1 MGSRRY
7 RLTAETA
14 AIRSVLANGSI
25 SRLLLAWLASNAA
38 NYSFLVV
45 TLVVAYDA
53 GGPFAAGLLGVARYL
68 PPTLVAP
75 LAGLP
80 TARWPGHRVL
90 LAVVAARVVLVGATL
105 VVLLTGAPIWLLF
118 VLVGAEASF
127 TGLTRPLHMSLLPWL
142 ARTPGELVASNI
154 ASSAAEALGTL
165 LGPAA
170 AGILLATSGATGATT
185 AVLVMISIAALAIVS
200 VTVPSMQSRRPA
212 RALQAGATAGIRALA
227 HNPIVQLVLTNFGLQ
242 SGVRGMLAVLLVVAA
257 IERLGMGEPGVGTLN
272 AAIGAGGVAGAI
284 VALSLTRRSSFAAVF
299 SLALAMWGLPIAVVG
314 IVGDPLVA
322 FAMLAIVGMSN
333 AILDVAGFT
342 LLQRGTP
349 NDERVGVMGLLDS
362 IGAGSAA
369 VGGILASVLVSS
381 IGIQGGL
388 LIAGAIL
395 PVAAVISL
403 PLLRRA
409 ESRLERHDVEAEV
422 LRGDPLLSPLSLS
435 IVEELAGVMRPVSF
449 AEGEALI
456 REGERG
462 SQYLIVTQGEVEVSQ
477 GGRPIRRLGPGT
489 GVGEISLIRNVPR
502 TATVT
507 ALGPVETFALN
518 RDAFLSAVTGHSPA
532 RVGADA
538 IIDDRLARTPDA
550 GAPTG

>member
-1 MGSRRY
+1 VGSRRD

-14 AIRSVLANGSI
+14 AIRSVLANGNI

-53 GGPFAAGLLGVARYL
+53 GGPIAAGLLGVARYL

-80 TARWPGHRVL
+80 AARWPGHRVL
-90 LAVVAARVVLVGATL
+90 LAVIVARVVLVAATL
-105 VVLLTGAPIWLLF
+105 LVLLTGAPIWLVF

-165 LGPAA
+165 IGPAV
-170 AGILLATSGATGATT
+170 AGILLATSNAVGATA
-185 AVLVMISIAALAIVS
+185 AVGVMIAIAAVAIVT
-200 VTVPSMQSRRPA
+200 VTVPSMKSRRTA
-212 RALQAGATAGIRALA
+212 RSMQGATAGVRAFR
-227 HNPIVQLVLTNFGLQ
+227 HNPIVRLVTVDFGLQ

-272 AAIGAGGVAGAI
+272 AAIGVGGVAGAV
-284 VALSLTRRSSFAAVF
+284 VALSLTRRSSFAPVF
-299 SLALAMWGLPIAVVG
+299 SLSLAMWGLPIAVVG
-314 IVGDPLVA
+314 IVTDPLVA

-349 NDERVGVMGLLDS
+349 NDERVGVMGLIDS
-362 IGAGSAA
+362 VGAGCAA
-369 VGGILASVLVSS
+369 MGGILASLLVSGL
-381 IGIQGGL
+381 GIQGAL
-388 LIAGAIL
+388 LVAGAIL
-395 PVAAVISL
+395 PLAAVVTL
-403 PLLRRA
+403 PLLRSA
-409 ESRLERHDVEAEV
+409 ESRLGSREAEAEV
-422 LRGDPLLSPLSLS
+422 LRADPLLSLLSLS
-435 IVEELAGVMRPVSF
+435 IVEELAGVMRPVAF
-449 AEGEALI
+449 DDGEALI

-462 SQYLIVTQGEVEVSQ
+462 SEYLIVTDGEVEVSR
-477 GGRPIRRLGPGT
+477 GGRPLRRLGPGH
-489 GVGEISLIRNVPR
+489 GVGEISLLRNVPR

-507 ALGPVETFALN
+507 AVGQVATYALD
-518 RDAFLSAVTGHSPA
+518 RDAFLSALTGHSPA
-532 RVGADA
+532 RVAADA
-538 IIDDRLARTPDA
+538 IIDDHLARTPDA
-550 GAPTG
+550 SASAG

>member
-1 MGSRRY
+1 MGSRRD

-80 TARWPGHRVL
+80 AARWPGHRVL
-90 LAVVAARVVLVGATL
+90 LAVVVARVVLIAGTL
-105 VVLLTGAPIWLLF
+105 LVLIAGAPVWLVF

-165 LGPAA
+165 VGPAV
-170 AGILLATSGATGATT
+170 AGILLATSGATGATA
-185 AVLVMISIAALAIVS
+185 AVLAMIGIAALAIIS
-200 VTVPSMQSRRPA
+200 VTVPSMRSRRPA
-212 RALQAGATAGIRALA
+212 RPLQAGATAGLRALA
-227 HNPIVQLVLTNFGLQ
+227 HNRIVQLVLTGFGLQ

-284 VALSLTRRSSFAAVF
+284 VALSLTRRSSFASVF
-299 SLALAMWGLPIAVVG
+299 SLSLAMWGLPIAVVG
-314 IVGDPLVA
+314 IVADPLVA

-349 NDERVGVMGLLDS
+349 NDERVGAMGLLDS
-362 IGAGSAA
+362 AGAGSAA
-369 VGGILASVLVSS
+369 IGGIVASVLVSGL
-381 IGIQGGL
+381 GIQAAL

-395 PVAAVISL
+395 PVAAVITL

-409 ESRLERHDVEAEV
+409 ESRLESREVEAEV
-422 LRGDPLLSPLSLS
+422 LRADPLLSLLSLS
-435 IVEELAGVMRPVSF
+435 IVEELAGVMRPVRF
-449 AEGEALI
+449 AEGDALI

-462 SQYLIVTQGEVEVSQ
+462 NQYLIVTEGEVEVSQ
-477 GGRPIRRLGPGT
+477 GGRPLRRLGPGN
-489 GVGEISLIRNVPR
+489 GVGEISLLRNVPR

-507 ALGPVETFALN
+507 AVGPVATFALDC
-518 RDAFLSAVTGHSPA
+518 DAFLSAVTGHSPA
-532 RVGADA
+532 RVAADA
-538 IIDDRLARTPDA
+538 IIDDHLARRPDA
-550 GAPTG
+550 AAPAG